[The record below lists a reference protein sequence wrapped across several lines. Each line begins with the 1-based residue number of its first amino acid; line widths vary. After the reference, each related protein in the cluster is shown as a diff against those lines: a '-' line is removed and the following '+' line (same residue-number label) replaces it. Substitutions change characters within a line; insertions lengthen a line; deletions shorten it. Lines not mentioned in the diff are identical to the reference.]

1 MRKVINVSSTKIV
14 KYDFSVD
21 LDLSMYPSFVSVL
34 FKRIGNNSW
43 VKYWGIGKGTI
54 IRSFGNYVICEGDV
68 CDNEEIIKLWCGAW
82 FNPLEKLQRL
92 NLSENVRE
100 ILLNLM
106 NCLKGLRLI
115 INPIERLPIIIAT
128 FLSRRTDYHVN
139 VIKWLERIL
148 TQCVINE
155 GFTTIDS
162 ACILGIGNSY
172 QLKQLH
178 EVLDCLVQ
186 VISSKYRDPWVIR
199 NELLKIKYVG
209 PKVVDSY
216 LLFSTTNS
224 VFTPSDAHYINFI
237 RKFKLSKLIFKNKYL
252 IPNKQLCLRY
262 GPNCTKCR
270 IRSFCLTG
278 ASIYIF
284 KDFSGYVQTM
294 AYVVDKI
301 LSRKSKYLGTYFVR
315 TRWCLEKVL
324 SSVNQC
330 H

>member
-1 MRKVINVSSTKIV
+1 MSSTKVV
-14 KYDFSVD
+14 KYDFNVD

-43 VKYWGIGKGTI
+43 IKYWGVGKGTI

-82 FNPLEKLQRL
+82 FNPLEELRRL
-92 NLSENVRE
+92 NLSEDVKR
-100 ILLNLM
+100 ILFNLM
-106 NCLKGLRLI
+106 NCLKGLGLI
-115 INPIERLPIIIAT
+115 VNPIERLPILLAT

-139 VIKWLERIL
+139 VIKWLEKIL
-148 TQCVINE
+148 TKCVINE
-155 GFTTIDS
+155 DLSTIDS
-162 ACILGIGNSY
+162 TCILGVGSSY

-178 EVLDCLVQ
+178 EVLDHLVQ
-186 VISSKYRDPWVIR
+186 VAYSEYKDPWATR
-199 NELLKIKYVG
+199 GELLKIKYVG

-216 LLFSTTNS
+216 LLFSTINS
-224 VFTPSDAHYINFI
+224 VFTPSDVHYINFI
-237 RKFKLSKLIFKNKYL
+237 KKFKLSKLIFKSKYL

-270 IRSFCLTG
+270 IRSLCLTG
-278 ASIYIF
+278 ASIYVF
-284 KDFSGYVQTM
+284 KGFSGYVQTM

-324 SSVNQC
+324 SSINQ
-330 H
+330 HH